1 MRFVNA
7 LSAVKRLVAV
17 AAMLVLGGCDVPTV
31 QAPIAPAPRPEP
43 VVDAVTVDTPESA
56 ALRTYY
62 TQVQQALLGQGLL
75 RTDGGGAD
83 TPLTDRMLAANFLR
97 IAMYEEYDRALGG
110 TVAREAATRLT
121 RWGGPVRVGLRFG
134 ASVPQAKR
142 ASDTARIGSYLNRL
156 AGLTGLSI
164 RLADGNPNFIIQ
176 IASVDE
182 RRSLGPSLLAA
193 LPELTAAQVSGVT
206 NLDRSTYCLV
216 WTQSDTSTG
225 LYERAFVFIPS
236 EHPDLM
242 RLACMHEEIAQGLGL
257 PNDSAIARPTI
268 FNDDEEFALLTTQ
281 DELMLRMLYNP
292 ALRPGMTEPDARP
305 IIESLA
311 ARLLGGGS

>member
-1 MRFVNA
+1 MRSGKAFI
-7 LSAVKRLVAV
+7 AVKKLGAV
-17 AAMLVLGGCDVPTV
+17 AAMLVLAGCAVPMA
-31 QAPIAPAPRPEP
+31 QAPVAPTPRPEP
-43 VVDAVTVDTPESA
+43 VVDAVTVDTPEST

-121 RWGGPVRVGLRFG
+121 RWGGAVRVGLRFG

-164 RLADGNPNFIIQ
+164 RLVDANPNFIIQ

-182 RRSLGPSLLAA
+182 RRRLGPSLLAA

-216 WTQSDTSTG
+216 WTQSDTATG

-236 EHPDLM
+236 EQPDLM

-257 PNDSAIARPTI
+257 PNDSALARPTI

-305 IIESLA
+305 IIETLA

>member
-1 MRFVNA
+1 MRFAGAVLYAKHFGA
-7 LSAVKRLVAV
+7 LLAL
-17 AAMLVLGGCDVPTV
+17 LVLGACDPVTAPSPVVPPTRPAPTV
-31 QAPIAPAPRPEP
+31 AP
-43 VVDAVTVDTPESA
+43 VTVDTPESA
-56 ALRTYY
+56 ALRRYY
-62 TQVQQALLGQGLL
+62 TQVQQALLSQGLL
-75 RTDGGGAD
+75 RTDGGGPD
-83 TPLTDRMLAANFLR
+83 TPITDRMLAANFLR

-110 TVAREAATRLT
+110 TVAREASTRLT
-121 RWGGPVRVGLRFG
+121 RWSGPVRVGLRFG

-164 RLADGNPNFIIQ
+164 RLADTNPNFIIQ

-182 RRSLGPSLLAA
+182 RRGLGPSLQAA

-206 NLDRSTYCLV
+206 NMEQSTYCLV
-216 WTQSDTSTG
+216 WTQSDTTTG

-242 RLACMHEEIAQGLGL
+242 RLACIHEELAQGLGL
-257 PNDSAIARPTI
+257 PNDSALARPTI

-281 DELMLRMLYNP
+281 DELMLKMLYSP
-292 ALRPGMTEPDARP
+292 TLRPGMTEAQARP
-305 IIESLA
+305 IVEQLA
-311 ARLLGGGS
+311 TRLTGGGS

>member
-1 MRFVNA
+1 MGNGV
-7 LSAVKRLVAV
+7 AVAQLKQLVAV
-17 AAMLVLGGCDVPTV
+17 AALMALAACDMPDA
-31 QAPIAPAPRPEP
+31 QAPVAPPTRPSPVAEPIA
-43 VVDAVTVDTPESA
+43 VDTPESA
-56 ALRTYY
+56 ALRSYY
-62 TQVQQALLGQGLL
+62 TEVQQALLSQGLL
-75 RTDGGGAD
+75 RTDGGGPD
-83 TPLTDRMLAANFLR
+83 TPVTDRMLATNFLR

-110 TVAREAATRLT
+110 TVAREASTRLT

-142 ASDTARIGSYLNRL
+142 ATDTARIGSYLNRL

-164 RLADGNPNFIIQ
+164 RLADANPNFIIQ
-176 IASVDE
+176 IGSVDE
-182 RRSLGPSLLAA
+182 RRALGPTLLAA

-216 WTQSDTSTG
+216 WTQSDTATG

-257 PNDSAIARPTI
+257 PNDSALARPSI

-281 DELMLRMLYNP
+281 DELMLRLLYNP
-292 ALRPGMTEPDARP
+292 ALRPGMTETAARP
-305 IIESLA
+305 IVETLA
-311 ARLLGGGS
+311 ARLLGGES

>member
-1 MRFVNA
+1 MGFQGVFWQM
-7 LSAVKRLVAV
+7 KHLVAV
-17 AAMLVLGGCDVPTV
+17 AVLVALAGCDASIPK
-31 QAPIAPAPRPEP
+31 AAIIAPPRPTPVVEP
-43 VVDAVTVDTPESA
+43 VTVETPESA

-62 TQVQQALLGQGLL
+62 TEVQQALLSQGLL
-75 RTDGGGAD
+75 RTDGGGPD
-83 TPLTDRMLAANFLR
+83 TPITDRMLAANFLR

-110 TVAREAATRLT
+110 TVAREASTRLT

-142 ASDTARIGSYLNRL
+142 ASDTARIRSYLNRL

-164 RLADGNPNFIIQ
+164 RLADTNPNFIIQ

-182 RRSLGPSLLAA
+182 RRTLGPALQAA
-193 LPELTAAQVSGVT
+193 LPELTATQVAGVT
-206 NLDRSTYCLV
+206 NMEQSTYCLV
-216 WTQSDTSTG
+216 WTQSDTATG

-257 PNDSAIARPTI
+257 PNDSALARPTI
-268 FNDDEEFALLTTQ
+268 FNDDEEFALLTSQ
-281 DELMLRMLYNP
+281 DELMLKMLYNP
-292 ALRPGMTEPDARP
+292 ALRPGMTETQARP
-305 IIESLA
+305 IVESLA
-311 ARLLGGGS
+311 ARLLGGES